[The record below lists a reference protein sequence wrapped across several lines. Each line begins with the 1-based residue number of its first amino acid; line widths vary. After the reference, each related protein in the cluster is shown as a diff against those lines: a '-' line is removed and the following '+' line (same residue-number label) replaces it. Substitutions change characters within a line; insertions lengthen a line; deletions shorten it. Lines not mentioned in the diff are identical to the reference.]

1 MGVWGAALYSS
12 DFAMDLRSTIKAIAR
27 LPFDGEKLLEILCQT
42 APTVA
47 DNPTDA
53 DHTTF
58 WLVVADQFTK
68 RAIACDRARKEA
80 LTIIDAD
87 SDLAMRAELGMNP
100 SDLSSR
106 RRMLQDLRVRLT
118 APPVSSRPRSVLR
131 KPQAFLMDVGDL
143 LVYPT
148 CGGRCVNPYFA
159 SKQQDRAMTANGWK
173 QDGWS
178 AVVIVDRGRAFD
190 FLSWYR
196 PLTLS
201 TATVQRPTLAE
212 LRGDVLWKLER
223 AGTCSPVH
231 FKRMELEKI
240 GTLPIDKDKVKRTLP
255 VMPPGTF
262 EAIDDVSLAN
272 ALNVGPSTP
281 AVRWGTPYPTVL
293 GIDQLLS
300 G

>member
-1 MGVWGAALYSS
+1 MGVWGAGLYSS
-12 DFAMDLRSTIKAIAR
+12 DFAMDLRSTIRAIAR
-27 LPFDGEKLLEILCQT
+27 LPFDGERLLEILSGT
-42 APTVA
+42 VPTVA
-47 DNPTDA
+47 DNPSDE

-68 RAIACDRARKEA
+68 RGIVCDRARKQA

-87 SDLAMRAELGMNP
+87 SDEAMHAKLGMSP
-100 SDLSSR
+100 SDLSKR
-106 RRMLQDLRVRLT
+106 RKMLQEVRVRLT

-131 KPQAFLMDVGDL
+131 KPQTFLMNVGDL

-159 SKQQDRAMTANGWK
+159 SKEQDRAVTATDWN

-178 AVVIVDRGRAFD
+178 ALVIVDRGRALG

-201 TATVQRPTLAE
+201 TATVQKPTLAG
-212 LRGDVLWKLER
+212 LRGDILWKCAR

-231 FKRMELEKI
+231 FQRMELEKI
-240 GTLPIDKDKVKRTLP
+240 GTLPIDKDKLTRLLP

-272 ALNVGPSTP
+272 ALNVGSSVPAARWGKPPSTIQ
-281 AVRWGTPYPTVL
+281 

>member
-1 MGVWGAALYSS
+1 MGVWGAGLYSS
-12 DFAMDLRSTIKAIAR
+12 DFAMDLRSAIRAIAR
-27 LPFDGEKLLEILCQT
+27 LPFDGEKLLEILSET
-42 APTVA
+42 VPTVA
-47 DNPTDA
+47 DNPNEE

-68 RAIACDRARKEA
+68 RAIICDRARKEA

-87 SDLAMRAELGMNP
+87 SDLAMHARLGMNA
-100 SDLSSR
+100 SDLSKR
-106 RRMLQDLRVRLT
+106 RKMLQDVRGRLT
-118 APPVSSRPRSVLR
+118 APPISSRPRSVLR
-131 KPQAFLMDVGDL
+131 KPQTFLMDVGDL

-159 SKQQDRAMTANGWK
+159 SKEQDRTVTATGWK

-178 AVVIVDRGRAFD
+178 ALVIVDRGRAFD

-196 PLTLS
+196 PLTLA
-201 TATVQRPTLAE
+201 TATVEKPTFE
-212 LRGDVLWKLER
+212 GLRGDVLWKLER

-240 GTLPIDKDKVKRTLP
+240 ATLSIDNDRLRRLLP
-255 VMPPGTF
+255 VMPPGTV
-262 EAIDDVSLAN
+262 EAIEDISLAN
-272 ALNVGPSTP
+272 AMNVGRSAP
-281 AVRWGTPYPTVL
+281 AVRVGKPSSTIL
-293 GIDQLLS
+293 GIAQLLS

>member
-1 MGVWGAALYSS
+1 MGVWGAGLYSS
-12 DFAMDLRSTIKAIAR
+12 DFAMDLRSTIRAIAR
-27 LPFDGEKLLEILCQT
+27 LPFDGERLLEILSET

-47 DNPTDA
+47 ENPNDA

-58 WLVVADQFTK
+58 WLVVADQFTR
-68 RAIACDRARKEA
+68 RAITCDRARKEA
-80 LTIIDAD
+80 LTIIDSD

-100 SDLSSR
+100 SDLSKR
-106 RRMLQDLRVRLT
+106 RKMLQEVRVRLT

-159 SKQQDRAMTANGWK
+159 SKEQDRATTANGWK

-178 AVVIVDRGRAFD
+178 ALVIVDRGRAFE

-201 TATVQRPTLAE
+201 TATVQKPTLAW

-223 AGTCSPVH
+223 AGTCPPIH
-231 FKRMELEKI
+231 FKRMELERI
-240 GTLPIDKDKVKRTLP
+240 GALLIDEDKLRRSLP

-272 ALNVGPSTP
+272 ALTVGPSGP
-281 AVRWGTPYPTVL
+281 AVRWGKPYSTIL
-293 GIDQLLS
+293 GIEELLRT
-300 G
+300 